1 MSNTQEL
8 DKRVLPIQKKW
19 WKDTMA
25 PLRSAEVKATRAYMS
40 AHHNEVVDL
49 LSDSDSGLEIIDS
62 KVLPKSDRAVKSD
75 APVTGKASGRSR
87 KTKQDSKAVRWDDQL
102 NIDSSAKRKKLA
114 AQKPKDEVSPLIT

>member
-1 MSNTQEL
+1 
-8 DKRVLPIQKKW
+8 
-19 WKDTMA
+19 MA
-25 PLRSAEVKATRAYMS
+25 PLRNAEVKATRAFMS

-62 KVLPKSDRAVKSD
+62 KVLPKSGRAVKSD
-75 APVTGKASGRSR
+75 PPVTGKASGRSR

-114 AQKPKDEVSPLIT
+114 AQKPKDEVSPLITCV